1 MGGRGPRDSGV
12 AGEAILAMPRM
23 RSVVAGEESRR
34 CRGHAKA
41 VFIRRQRFVKNGSS
55 ERRMGK

>member
-41 VFIRRQRFVKNGSS
+41 VFIRRQRFVKKWL
-55 ERRMGK
+55 ERKEDG